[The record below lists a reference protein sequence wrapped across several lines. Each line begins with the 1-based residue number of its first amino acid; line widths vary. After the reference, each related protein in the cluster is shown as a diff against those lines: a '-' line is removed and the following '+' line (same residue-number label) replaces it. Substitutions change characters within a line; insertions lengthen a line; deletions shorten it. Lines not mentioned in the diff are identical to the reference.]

1 MIQRRQTL
9 FLLVALILTI
19 VCLSLPIAVFEPS
32 GMGVN
37 TEVYNLWIKD
47 GSSAL
52 DFKVCPLFVILLITC
67 PINLWTIFKFHDRK
81 FQARLCV
88 VNILLIFL
96 WYVAYMYFTM
106 LGGLAFENQTLHFAF
121 AACLPFISIVLY
133 IMARH
138 SIIADEKLLRA
149 ADRIR

>member
-19 VCLSLPIAVFEPS
+19 VCLSLPVASLEPS

-37 TEVYNLWIKD
+37 TEIYNLWIKD
-47 GSSAL
+47 GSGTL
-52 DFKVCPLFVILLITC
+52 GFKVCPLFVILLFTC

-81 FQARLCV
+81 FQARLCL
-88 VNILLIFL
+88 VNILLIL
-96 WYVAYMYFTM
+96 IWYMVYMYFTV

-121 AACLPFISIVLY
+121 AVCLPLIAIVLY
-133 IMARH
+133 MMARH
-138 SIIADEKLLRA
+138 SILADEKLVRA
-149 ADRIR
+149 ADR

>member
-19 VCLSLPIAVFEPS
+19 VCLSLPIAAFEPS

-37 TEVYNLWIKD
+37 TEVYNLWIKN

-67 PINLWTIFKFHDRK
+67 PINLWAIFKFHDRK

-88 VNILLIFL
+88 VNILLILF
-96 WYVAYMYFTM
+96 VFSAT
-106 LGGLAFENQTLHFAF
+106 
-121 AACLPFISIVLY
+121 
-133 IMARH
+133 
-138 SIIADEKLLRA
+138 
-149 ADRIR
+149 